1 MIFPPA
7 QAAYFWYMESLL
19 PPGNLSLRRLS
30 VEDQLLNSA
39 AIISI
44 VDDDESMRSALKSL
58 MASLGLKAHAFA
70 SAEQFL
76 QSQRLDDTA
85 CLITDLQMPGL
96 NGIEL
101 QNLLLAQGRHIPIIF
116 VTAFAEEPMRA
127 RALKAGALGFLSK
140 PFESQTLA
148 ALIEKAI
155 DTSRKT

>member
-7 QAAYFWYMESLL
+7 QAAYFCYMESLL
-19 PPGNLSLRRLS
+19 PPANLSLRRLS
-30 VEDQLLNSA
+30 VEDQLFA

-44 VDDDESMRSALKSL
+44 VDDDESMRCALKSL
-58 MASLGLKAHAFA
+58 VASLGLKAHAFA

-116 VTAFAEEPMRA
+116 VTAFAEEPMRT

-148 ALIEKAI
+148 DLIERVI

>member
-7 QAAYFWYMESLL
+7 QAAYFCHMESLL
-19 PPGNLSLRRLS
+19 PPGNSSLRRLS
-30 VEDQLLNSA
+30 VEGQLLKSA
-39 AIISI
+39 SI
-44 VDDDESMRSALKSL
+44 VDDDESMRCALKSFV
-58 MASLGLKAHAFA
+58 ASLGLKAHAFA

-116 VTAFAEEPMRA
+116 VTAFAEEPMRTRA
-127 RALKAGALGFLSK
+127 RKAGALGFLSK

-148 ALIEKAI
+148 DLIERAI
-155 DTSRKT
+155 DTRRKT

>member
-7 QAAYFWYMESLL
+7 QAAYFCYMESLL

-30 VEDQLLNSA
+30 VEDQLLKSA

-44 VDDDESMRSALKSL
+44 VDDDESMRCALKSL
-58 MASLGLKAHAFA
+58 VASLGLKAHAFA

-85 CLITDLQMPGL
+85 SLITDFPMPAL

-101 QNLLLAQGRHIPIIF
+101 RHVLFPQPPHLPTTF
-116 VTAFAEEPMRA
+116 P
-127 RALKAGALGFLSK
+127 
-140 PFESQTLA
+140 P
-148 ALIEKAI
+148 
-155 DTSRKT
+155 

>member
-1 MIFPPA
+1 M
-7 QAAYFWYMESLL
+7 
-19 PPGNLSLRRLS
+19 
-30 VEDQLLNSA
+30 NSA

>member
-7 QAAYFWYMESLL
+7 QATYFCGMGSLL
-19 PPGNLSLRRLS
+19 TAGHLPLRRLS
-30 VEDQLLNSA
+30 VEDQLLQSA
-39 AIISI
+39 PIISI
-44 VDDDESMRSALKSL
+44 IDDDESMRCALKSL
-58 MASLGLKAHAFA
+58 VASLGLEAHTFA
-70 SAEQFL
+70 SAEHFL
-76 QSQRLDDTA
+76 QSPRLYDTA

-127 RALKAGALGFLSK
+127 HALKAGALGFLSK

-148 ALIEKAI
+148 GLIEKAI